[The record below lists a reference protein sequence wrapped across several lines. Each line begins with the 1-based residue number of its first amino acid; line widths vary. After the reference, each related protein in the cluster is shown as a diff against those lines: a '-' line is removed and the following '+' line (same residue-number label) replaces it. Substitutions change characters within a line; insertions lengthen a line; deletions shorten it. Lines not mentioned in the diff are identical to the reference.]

1 MQVLLVFRAMSLPMR
16 VPPVTETSQLLLEL
30 LINSIPYPVFWKDRT
45 GLYLGCNP
53 AFARAMGR
61 DQAQQ
66 VIGCRDGDFTHLS
79 SEDVAY
85 LAKRERL
92 VMEQGVADL
101 HTIEPRTGPTG
112 HPTWINCSR
121 QPIIQPQAEGGQ
133 VVGLLGSFFDIT
145 PLLATQ
151 RMFKTRER
159 QLATLL
165 TVQRQLLKLDWEWS
179 PAQVKTMLA
188 YLTAACGASHAT
200 YVAVVAQPPGQAAQ
214 VCPVAHWSAS
224 KASKPMPSMP
234 EPWNQVPWDQ
244 VPWDQVPWPWP
255 DPFCPPPQVVR
266 AADQLAP
273 ALQALLALPAPT
285 PDRHWVVLLPLVVA
299 HQLQGVVALMQP
311 GDEQPWDQ
319 AEIDLLQVA
328 LADVARA
335 IEHHQ
340 MEASLQETEAS
351 YRSLFENAVEGIFR
365 STPEGRYLTANPML
379 ASIYGYDSVDDLM
392 ANLTDIRTQLYVNP
406 QQQQR
411 FTEQVHRTGAVIGFE
426 SEVYRKDGS
435 TIWIAESAWAVRD
448 RAGQVVAYEGTVND
462 ITTRKQT
469 EAAIVRRDRLLQGV
483 AEASQC
489 LLTNRDLP
497 QAMNTVLATLGA
509 ALDADRA
516 YIYEHHPHSET
527 GTVAMTMR
535 HEWTRQ
541 GIPPTIHQPH
551 WHNQP
556 YTAHGLERWYAA
568 FAAGKSICGLVREFP
583 PAERDL
589 LGQDDIRSIL
599 MVPIYV
605 DDHLWG
611 YIGLDACQEDH
622 HWTGTEE
629 STLVVTAAALGT
641 AIKRQIAEAK
651 ISYQAYHDALTNLPN
666 RAYFNQQ
673 LPLAIHQAQQQQTM
687 LAVVFIDLD
696 HFKTINDTLGHVV
709 GDQLLQKVASRLA
722 QSLRREDLLARWG
735 GDEFTLIL
743 TDIRGADHVTR
754 LVQRFS
760 DCLRPVFQLKRHS
773 LHITSSIGI
782 ALYPQDGQ
790 DMTTLMQHA
799 DAAMYQAK
807 AQGRNSVRFYTLD
820 LSAAASSRLLLE
832 NSLHHALDR
841 HELMLHYQPQ
851 VDVATGSIIQV
862 EALVRWQ
869 HPDMGMVSP
878 HMFIPLAEENGLILA
893 IGEWVLTQA
902 CRQLV
907 TWHRQG
913 HAHLRVAVNLSA
925 RQLQHPQLI
934 PTVSRILQHSGLP
947 AAFLELEITETAAM
961 GDIKL
966 SIAALKGLRQ
976 LGISISMD
984 DFGTGYS
991 CLSYL
996 KDLPLDGLKIDRA
1009 FVKDLPKS
1017 DRTLAMVSAIV
1028 AMAKGLHLDLV
1039 AEGIETQE
1047 QLNCLR
1053 AIGCSAMQG
1062 YYFSRPVPAEVLT
1075 ALLTTAR

>member
-1 MQVLLVFRAMSLPMR
+1 MQV
-16 VPPVTETSQLLLEL
+16 PPATETSQLLLEL
-30 LINSIPYPVFWKDRT
+30 LGNSIPYPVFWKDRT

-53 AFARAMGR
+53 AFAAAMGR
-61 DQAQQ
+61 ACPQQ
-66 VIGCRDGDFTHLS
+66 VVGCRDEDFEHLS
-79 SEDVAY
+79 PEDVAY
-85 LAKRERL
+85 FNERDRL
-92 VMEQGVADL
+92 VMERGVADL
-101 HTIEPRTGPTG
+101 SAIEPRTDLTG
-112 HPTWINCSR
+112 KQTWVNCSR
-121 QPIIQPQAEGGQ
+121 QPIPQPDAEGGP
-133 VVGLLGSFFDIT
+133 VVGLLGSFFDVTTLIT
-145 PLLATQ
+145 TQ
-151 RMFKTRER
+151 RMFKMRER

-165 TVQRQLLKLDWEWS
+165 TVQRQLLSLNWEWS
-179 PAQVKTMLA
+179 PAQVETMLA
-188 YLTAACGASHAT
+188 YLAVACGASHAA
-200 YVAVVAQPPGQAAQ
+200 YVTITPTPESGAQASLMACWPHQGRREGHYRSPTVVAQGA
-214 VCPVAHWSAS
+214 
-224 KASKPMPSMP
+224 
-234 EPWNQVPWDQ
+234 
-244 VPWDQVPWPWP
+244 WPWP
-255 DPFCPPPQVVR
+255 DPLRPPAQWVI

-273 ALQALLALPAPT
+273 ELQTLLALPDPASWSGAC
-285 PDRHWVVLLPLVVA
+285 RRWVALLPLMVS
-299 HQLQGVVALMQP
+299 HQLRGMVALVQD

-319 AEIDLLQVA
+319 ADIDLLRVA
-328 LADVARA
+328 LVDVAMA
-335 IEHHQ
+335 IERHQ
-340 MEASLQETEAS
+340 METSLQETEAS

-365 STPEGRYLTANPML
+365 STPDGHYLTANPML
-379 ASIYGYDSVDDLM
+379 ATLYGYDSVEDLM
-392 ANLTDIRTQLYVNP
+392 TNLTDIRTQLYVKP

-411 FTEQVHRTGAVIGFE
+411 FAEQVQRAGAVIDFE

-448 RAGQVVAYEGTVND
+448 RAGQIIAYEGTVND
-462 ITTRKQT
+462 ITLRKQT

-497 QAMNTVLATLGA
+497 QAMNMVLATLGA
-509 ALDADRA
+509 AVEADRA

-541 GIPPTIHQPH
+541 GISPTIHQPH

-568 FAAGKSICGLVREFP
+568 FAAGEAICGLVREFP

-589 LGQDDIRSIL
+589 LWQDDIRSIL

-605 DDHLWG
+605 DDDLWG

-622 HWTGTEE
+622 LWTSTEE
-629 STLVVTAAALGT
+629 STLVVTAASLGT

-666 RAYFNQQ
+666 RAHFNQQ
-673 LPLAIHQAQQQQTM
+673 LPLAIHQSHQQQTM

-709 GDQLLQKVASRLA
+709 GDQLLQKVAARLA
-722 QSLRREDLLARWG
+722 QSLRREDILARWG

-743 TDIRGADHVTR
+743 TNIRGADHAAR

-807 AQGRNSVRFYTLD
+807 AQGRNGVRFYTLE
-820 LSAAASSRLLLE
+820 LSAAVSSRLLLE

-841 HELMLHYQPQ
+841 HELVLHYQPQ
-851 VDVATGSIIQV
+851 VDVATGVIIQV

-907 TWHRQG
+907 AWQRQG
-913 HAHLRVAVNLSA
+913 YPHLRIAVNLSV
-925 RQLQHPQLI
+925 RQLQHPHLI
-934 PTVSRILQHSGLP
+934 PTVSRILQRSGL
-947 AAFLELEITETAAM
+947 AASSLELEITETAAM

-966 SIAALKGLRQ
+966 SIAALNALRQ

-996 KDLPLDGLKIDRA
+996 KDIPLDGLKIDRA

-1017 DRTLAMVSAIV
+1017 ERTLAMVSAIV
-1028 AMAKGLHLDLV
+1028 AMAKGLHLDIV
-1039 AEGIETQE
+1039 AEGIETQD
-1047 QLNCLR
+1047 QLACLQDL
-1053 AIGCSAMQG
+1053 GCTAMQG
-1062 YYFSRPVPAEVLT
+1062 YYFSRPVPTEVIT
-1075 ALLTTAR
+1075 ALLAAAR